1 MYFGNSNGIVEYD
14 GRNWNFIQVLN
25 GRCVFSL
32 ATDNTN
38 ILYAGTQ
45 GNFGYFAK
53 SRTGKLKYISLS
65 DSLLPPEKRLF
76 TAVWRIFVKEDEIY
90 FQTEEAIFIYNK
102 KTISV
107 IKPEKSFHLAMQVNG
122 DIYARERGV
131 GLIKIERN
139 QKKIINASPIASSY
153 GLFGLL
159 NDNQDKERQI
169 LITQELGLFWLYKNG
184 TIEEIPGQDKKIL
197 IDSKILGGVKLPG
210 NRFALNTELNGTIII
225 DHHGK
230 IIHFLNSEINI
241 QNNTVIAQ
249 YLDKIGNLWLCL
261 NKGITKVA
269 LHSPLQFFG
278 PSDGLSG
285 NIYGSTIYGNSIYV
299 ASSDG
304 LFSKKNA
311 KAKFSAVKEIPF
323 SRRQVMNYEN
333 QLLIASEGGLFLL
346 DGQKVKK
353 IIDGSF
359 NALRYSESDR
369 KIIAATKHDIFIL
382 NQNTKIGRAHV

>member
-1 MYFGNSNGIVEYD
+1 M
-14 GRNWNFIQVLN
+14 
-25 GRCVFSL
+25 
-32 ATDNTN
+32 
-38 ILYAGTQ
+38 
-45 GNFGYFAK
+45 
-53 SRTGKLKYISLS
+53 
-65 DSLLPPEKRLF
+65 LF
-76 TAVWRIFVKEDEIY
+76 R
-90 FQTEEAIFIYNK
+90 
-102 KTISV
+102 S
-107 IKPEKSFHLAMQVNG
+107 
-122 DIYARERGV
+122 
-131 GLIKIERN
+131 
-139 QKKIINASPIASSY
+139 
-153 GLFGLL
+153 
-159 NDNQDKERQI
+159 
-169 LITQELGLFWLYKNG
+169 
-184 TIEEIPGQDKKIL
+184 
-197 IDSKILGGVKLPG
+197 
-210 NRFALNTELNGTIII
+210 
-225 DHHGK
+225 HHGK

-369 KIIAATKHDIFIL
+369 KIIAE
-382 NQNTKIGRAHV
+382 IGRAHV